1 LGQVNRSIFPDRDRL
16 LRALLA
22 AHAAS
27 GLSEPFA
34 VAVASYLQMQA
45 DRRHVAEPTTQQ
57 GEGDLALSRLPL
69 ALRSYAARHL
79 VGAIQWRTILP
90 GLKLCPIAQDGG
102 AAASLLRCRAG
113 RAIPAH
119 THEGIE
125 AVLVLQGRFQDAGA
139 EYARGDLA
147 VADDSV
153 DHRPVVTSALDCI
166 AYLVLGG
173 PVRLT
178 GPLGRLVP
186 GSFGA

>member
-1 LGQVNRSIFPDRDRL
+1 LGQVNRSILPDRDRL

-22 AHAAS
+22 AHAAR

-45 DRRHVAEPTTQQ
+45 DRRHVTEPAAQQAE
-57 GEGDLALSRLPL
+57 EDLILSRLPL
-69 ALRSYAARHL
+69 ALRSYIARHL
-79 VGAIQWRTILP
+79 AGAIEWRTILP
-90 GLKLCPIAQDGG
+90 GLKLCRIVQDGG
-102 AAASLLRCRAG
+102 ADASLLRCRAG
-113 RAIPAH
+113 GAIPAH
-119 THEGIE
+119 THAGIE

-139 EYARGDLA
+139 EYGRGDLA
-147 VADDSV
+147 VADSTV
-153 DHRPVVTSALDCI
+153 DHRPLVTSALDCI

-178 GPLGRLVP
+178 GPLGRLLP